1 MAPPPGPMSDKKK
14 ICLFLSKVEY
24 QNMPLWLSVVCLYLR
39 STRTAAVCLA
49 AFHPEKAFPKCERA
63 AKTLIT
69 KFHKQIF
76 QLSRILPQYFQIW
89 EVQYE
94 EEKDYSIHVKK
105 FIWMDEPFKGLSLSA
120 EKDLCR
126 WFANIFRGILCV
138 LVRQGV
144 TSPQCKS
151 RPEVNNTVAHRDW
164 ERPTRYQ

>member
-24 QNMPLWLSVVCLYLR
+24 QNMPLWLSVVCLYLK

-120 EKDLCR
+120 EKDLCC
-126 WFANIFRGILCV
+126 WFENIFWAN
-138 LVRQGV
+138 LVCAG
-144 TSPQCKS
+144 
-151 RPEVNNTVAHRDW
+151 
-164 ERPTRYQ
+164 PTRCYESPMQITFRGK